1 MDVTLKKA
9 GNFQPFSDRSH
20 LAIMIGF
27 AYVIN
32 YVGTS
37 RNLSCGIKGVTKM
50 DYVIEMLNI
59 RKEFPGV
66 VANDNITLQL
76 KHGEIHALLGENGA
90 GKTTLMNVLFG
101 LYQPEKGKI
110 RVKGKKI
117 KITDPKIA
125 NSLGIGMVQQHFILI
140 DTFTVTQNII
150 LRHEPTSIWDIN
162 LKKVV
167 HEDGELTGRYGLH
180 ADPNA
185 QERTVS
191 VEIKQGTNI
200 L

>member
-59 RKEFPGV
+59 RKEIPGVVANDNITLQKAGSFQPFSDRSHLGIMIGFAYVINYVGTSRNLRCGIKGVTKMDYVIEMLNIRKEFPGV

-76 KHGEIHALLGENGA
+76 KHGEIHALLGE
-90 GKTTLMNVLFG
+90 
-101 LYQPEKGKI
+101 
-110 RVKGKKI
+110 
-117 KITDPKIA
+117 
-125 NSLGIGMVQQHFILI
+125 
-140 DTFTVTQNII
+140 
-150 LRHEPTSIWDIN
+150 
-162 LKKVV
+162 
-167 HEDGELTGRYGLH
+167 
-180 ADPNA
+180 
-185 QERTVS
+185 
-191 VEIKQGTNI
+191 
-200 L
+200 

>member
-37 RNLSCGIKGVTKM
+37 RNLSCGIKAVTKM
-50 DYVIEMLNI
+50 EYVIEMLNI

-66 VANDNITLQL
+66 VDNDNITVHA
-76 KHGEIHALLGENGA
+76 KHGYVHVLLGEDGA
-90 GKTTLMNVLFG
+90 GESTLMYVRFG

-110 RVKGKKI
+110 GGQGKEI
-117 KITDPKIA
+117 RITDPKIA
-125 NSLGIGMVQQHFILI
+125 NSLGIG
-140 DTFTVTQNII
+140 
-150 LRHEPTSIWDIN
+150 
-162 LKKVV
+162 
-167 HEDGELTGRYGLH
+167 
-180 ADPNA
+180 
-185 QERTVS
+185 
-191 VEIKQGTNI
+191 
-200 L
+200 